1 MTRLIAFVA
10 LIPLIT
16 LADIIPEPPLAQGNL
31 PGSWEAVAEADS
43 TLRAVYRM
51 EIADQGE
58 SYLVEVR
65 HYPNP
70 PPYVYLL
77 ARLVSS
83 DLKDG
88 KIRLSFA
95 PFRIKSEFDAIV
107 IEASAFGKEQPAIC
121 GKLTKRSSSGY
132 TQTEQVNFKKG
143 PTFAALLEASK
154 VAEEAINKE
163 RKTP

>member
-1 MTRLIAFVA
+1 MTRLVAFFA
-10 LIPLIT
+10 LIPLMT
-16 LADIIPEPPLAQGNL
+16 LADIIPEPPLAQGDL

-43 TLRAVYRM
+43 TLQAVYRM

-65 HYPNP
+65 HYPNGS
-70 PPYVYLL
+70 YVYLL

-95 PFRIKSEFDAIV
+95 PFRIKSEFDVIV

-143 PTFAALLEASK
+143 PTFVALLEASK